1 MLAGRV
7 WDSARHAGAVG
18 NIREFFRDGGL
29 SEDEETRIF
38 ERVLQD
44 FRQPAHSPGQQLVS
58 SVTATATSADLH
70 LIMRPA
76 TPEIAALVS
85 RTAVTALNN
94 VDAVDGGI
102 RTKALRTHSVANAVA
117 LVRRCFGDS
126 LLRALRQCP
135 LALTH
140 SAWP

>member
-44 FRQPAHSPGQQLVS
+44 FRQPAPSPGQQLVS

-126 LLRALRQCP
+126 LLRALRNAP